1 MKIHRLKLTNWKNFQ
16 DLDVSFADR
25 TFIVGANASGKS
37 NLLDALRFVRDIAK
51 QSGGLQYAV
60 GERGGVP
67 KIRCLSARAKSH
79 VAIEIHLTDKDTDDR
94 GDSFMYRVAFQGQ
107 GGGVRPL
114 EATIVEEAVMKNGEE
129 IFRRSADDL
138 SSEDSETL
146 KVTSLEQAT
155 ANRDFREIFHF
166 FRDMEYLHVVPQ
178 LIRDADSYFLTA
190 GKEDFYGRNILDRME
205 LTNKKTRESY
215 FKVMN
220 EVLRL
225 AVPQFRELNFV
236 KDPKKGI
243 PHLQARYN
251 TWRGYGAKQQEQQFS
266 DGTLRLIGFLWALL
280 DSKETVLLEEPELYL
295 HAAIVRELPQVI
307 ARIQRRKQRKR
318 QVILTTHS
326 HDLLNN
332 QGIGAEEVILVI
344 AEKEGSTARVA
355 SDIEGVRQYLQSGF
369 TVGEAVLP
377 MVAPENI
384 TSLNTLPHLFD

>member
-16 DLDVSFADR
+16 DLDISFADR

-60 GERGGVP
+60 EERGGVP

-79 VAIEIHLTDKDTDDR
+79 VAIEIHLTNESADDR
-94 GDSFMYRVAFQGQ
+94 GDSLIYRVAFQGQ

-114 EATIVEEAVMKNGEE
+114 EATIVEESVLKNGEQ
-129 IFRRSADDL
+129 IFTRDM

-155 ANRDFREIFHF
+155 ANRKFREIFHF

-205 LTNKKTRESY
+205 LTNKKTRDSY

-236 KDPKKGI
+236 KDPKKGV

-251 TWRGYGAKQQEQQFS
+251 TWRGNGAKQQEQQFS

-295 HAAIVRELPQVI
+295 HAAIVRELPEVI

-332 QGIGAEEVILVI
+332 QGIAAEEVILVV
-344 AEKEGSTARVA
+344 ADKEGSTARVA

-377 MVAPENI
+377 MVGPENI
-384 TSLNTLPHLFD
+384 TRLNTLPHLFD